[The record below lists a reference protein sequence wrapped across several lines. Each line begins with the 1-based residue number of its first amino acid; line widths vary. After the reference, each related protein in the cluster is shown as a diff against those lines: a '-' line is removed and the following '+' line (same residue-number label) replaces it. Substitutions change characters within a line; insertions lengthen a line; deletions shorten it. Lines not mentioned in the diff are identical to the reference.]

1 MPGICHLQRLTA
13 AEVVFCVDGE
23 VRAEL
28 EELSADFHQR
38 LARIQQLREQAER
51 VTASAR
57 SRDGLIS
64 VEVGFNGQ
72 LRAVHLNPGVYDR
85 LSPQRLAAALVE
97 LAGIAAADAAKQ
109 AQQIMAPVLPAG
121 GLSAGGDPMALMPQA
136 PSMLGGAATGWPGV
150 GREPD
155 RG

>member
-1 MPGICHLQRLTA
+1 M
-13 AEVVFCVDGE
+13 DGE

-28 EELSADFHQR
+28 EELSTDFQER
-38 LARIQQLREQAER
+38 LARIRELREQAAQ

-64 VEVGFNGQ
+64 VEVGSSGQ

-97 LAGIAAADAAKQ
+97 LTGIAGADAANK
-109 AQQIMAPVLPAG
+109 AQQIMAPVLPPG
-121 GLSAGGDPMALMPQA
+121 GLPANGDLMTLMPQA
-136 PSMLGGAATGWPGV
+136 PSMLGGGAAGWLGV
-150 GREPD
+150 DREPGC
-155 RG
+155 R